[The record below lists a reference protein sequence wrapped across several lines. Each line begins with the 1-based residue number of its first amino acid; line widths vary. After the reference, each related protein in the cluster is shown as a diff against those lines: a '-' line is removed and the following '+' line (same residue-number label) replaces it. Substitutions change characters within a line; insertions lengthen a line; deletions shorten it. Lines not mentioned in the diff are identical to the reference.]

1 MRVLLMALIGAA
13 SLLSTTAP
21 AYAQTVADKA
31 DARCVIA
38 LTFAGRDPKDAP
50 KAQQG
55 IFYFLGKMEGRGAT
69 PRLEGLMLSES
80 KTLNTGPLVQT
91 ELTRCGAELTRR
103 ATALGAMFQRLQA
116 TRPSPPTGAAPQ
128 PK

>member
-21 AYAQTVADKA
+21 AYAQTIADKA

-91 ELTRCGAELTRR
+91 ELTRCGGELTRR

>member
-1 MRVLLMALIGAA
+1 MRALLMTLIGAA
-13 SLLSTTAP
+13 GLMSATPP

-55 IFYFLGKMEGRGAT
+55 IFYFLGKMEGRGST

-80 KTLNTGPLVQT
+80 KTLNTGPLVQA
-91 ELTRCGAELTRR
+91 ELTRCGGELTRR
-103 ATALGAMFQRLQA
+103 ATAMGAMFKRPQA
-116 TRPSPPTGAAPQ
+116 TRPAPSPGMTPQ